1 MYFVRFVCESGRIMS
16 AKCTPLRTTQKAL
29 FAFRGWKRLGGVVL
43 RRIHVHYV
51 HYMLQ
56 LDRQSR
62 IKQNT
67 ILMRA
72 SALCDCHENTQLMAY
87 ARDDLRQVKSHCILI
102 NVSTRK
108 TINASS
114 RQRA

>member
-1 MYFVRFVCESGRIMS
+1 MHTSTNNAKGALCISGVEE
-16 AKCTPLRTTQKAL
+16 A
-29 FAFRGWKRLGGVVL
+29 GGVVL